1 MELKRKNFLLL
12 AFICML
18 VIASVYQYS
27 FSVDVVIRN
36 KVGWFPNF
44 NTMTIGT
51 FVRKVFFLFY
61 VINLLLD
68 VLHLNFIK
76 LKK

>member
-27 FSVDVVIRN
+27 FSVDGVLRN

-51 FVRKVFFLFY
+51 FVRKVFFLLY
-61 VINLLLD
+61 VNKLM
-68 VLHLNFIK
+68 LNILYFN
-76 LKK
+76 